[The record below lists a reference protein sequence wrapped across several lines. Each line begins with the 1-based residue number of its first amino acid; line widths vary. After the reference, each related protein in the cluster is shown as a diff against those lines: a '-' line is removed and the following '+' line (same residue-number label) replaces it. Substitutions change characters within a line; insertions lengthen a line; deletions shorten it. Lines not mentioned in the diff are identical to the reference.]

1 MSHSSQSTPKPT
13 FVGVSIHLLLLFLL
27 CCHCSFG
34 RGCNTCCSCTFG
46 LTIGSS
52 STKHWWL
59 PCCALVLSLFLA
71 ANNNGAQS
79 FLQGLYLP
87 PEPNPSYFVTPTY
100 FSLRL
105 ILLVAPDP
113 SVCARFFTLRPI
125 LLVAQVPLRLCARSF
140 TKRPLLHFA
149 PNPSRRDADP
159 CCRAQALAL
168 RLVLLVAPD
177 PSLSAHFFTLR
188 PILRVA
194 TCRLPSLRFAP
205 DPSCWAQACALRPI
219 LLVAPSQRFAPDP
232 SCRAQASAS
241 RPFLHL
247 APDPS
252 CRA

>member
-1 MSHSSQSTPKPT
+1 MSHSSQRRQGNLCSS
-13 FVGVSIHLLLLFLL
+13 FNRLLLLLFLL
-27 CCHCSFG
+27 WYHCSFG
-34 RGCNTCCSCTFG
+34 RSCNTCCSCTFG

-140 TKRPLLHFA
+140 T
-149 PNPSRRDADP
+149 
-159 CCRAQALAL
+159 C
-168 RLVLLVAPD
+168 
-177 PSLSAHFFTLR
+177 AHFFTLR
-188 PILRVA
+188 PSLSAGTLILLVEPKPW
-194 TCRLPSLRFAP
+194 L
-205 DPSCWAQACALRPI
+205 CAWSFLLRPI
-219 LLVAPSQRFAPDP
+219 L
-232 SCRAQASAS
+232 
-241 RPFLHL
+241 H
-247 APDPS
+247 
-252 CRA
+252 

>member
-1 MSHSSQSTPKPT
+1 MSPIFPGCNPPATQSMSHSSQSTPKST
-13 FVGVSIHLLLLFLL
+13 FVRVSIHLLLLFLL

-59 PCCALVLSLFLA
+59 PCCALVFSLFSA
-71 ANNNGAQS
+71 SNSNGAQS
-79 FLQGLYLP
+79 SLYLP
-87 PEPNPSYFVTPTY
+87 PEPNPSYFVTTTY

-159 CCRAQALAL
+159 CCRAQA
-168 RLVLLVAPD
+168 
-177 PSLSAHFFTLR
+177 F
-188 PILRVA
+188 
-194 TCRLPSLRFAP
+194 
-205 DPSCWAQACALRPI
+205 ALRPG
-219 LLVAPSQRFAPDP
+219 PSG
-232 SCRAQASAS
+232 RARS
-241 RPFLHL
+241 FT
-247 APDPS
+247 
-252 CRA
+252 